1 MRSILWTGVRAPSYR
16 AIAASVP
23 QDGREPLTLQGLPR
37 DGGEFAG
44 QVCIVTGGGR
54 GIGRAVVE
62 MFAGEGAE
70 VHSLDLGEQ
79 QAIAGVEMHRCDI
92 TDLAAVEALFA
103 DLAKAGK
110 TVDVLVNNAATVTRA
125 VPITEL
131 TPEEWARTINVNIT
145 GAFNATRSVLPL
157 MRKGG
162 RIVNLASTFAH
173 VGSPGRVAYSTT
185 KGAMLAFTRSLA
197 LDLAEAGIRVNSVSP
212 GGIATDRLVELFGS
226 AQAADDY
233 LVPLHPIGRRGEP
246 DDIANA
252 IWFLCSHR
260 STFVTGADFLID
272 GGYTAR

>member
-1 MRSILWTGVRAPSYR
+1 LTQQDL
-16 AIAASVP
+16 P
-23 QDGREPLTLQGLPR
+23 QGR
-37 DGGEFAG
+37 GEFAG
-44 QVCIVTGGGR
+44 QVCVVTGGGR
-54 GIGRAVVE
+54 GIGRSVVE

-79 QAIAGVEMHRCDI
+79 QAMAGVQPHRCDI
-92 TDLAAVEALFA
+92 TDLAAVEALFSE
-103 DLAKAGK
+103 LANAGK
-110 TVDVLVNNAATVTRA
+110 AVDVLVNNAATVTRA

-131 TPEEWARTINVNIT
+131 TPDEWTRTLTVNLTGTFNV
-145 GAFNATRSVLPL
+145 TRSVLPL

-212 GGIATDRLVELFGS
+212 GGIATDRLIELFGS
-226 AQAADDY
+226 DQAADDY
-233 LVPLHPIGRRGEP
+233 LVPLHPIGRKGAP
-246 DDIANA
+246 ADIANA
-252 IWFLCSHR
+252 IWFLCSRR